1 MSTQP
6 DSTPQTTDEV
16 PDKGVGCDALLAV
29 CESVACKL
37 NEAFNL
43 YAWEDSK
50 DHARQIV
57 LDGIQPVIVAHQQR
71 HAKAMDY
78 AIALCRAI
86 EYHCAGKQ
94 VPDGIAKDC
103 PHHAAKL
110 NALSS
115 ANKVNMPICKP

>member
-1 MSTQP
+1 MT
-6 DSTPQTTDEV
+6 TEKGQTV
-16 PDKGVGCDALLAV
+16 AVGSDCLLAA

-50 DHARQIV
+50 NHARQIV
-57 LDGIQPVIVAHQQR
+57 LDGISPVIDAHQQR

-94 VPDGIAKDC
+94 VPDWIAKDC
-103 PHHAAKL
+103 QHHAAKL
-110 NALSS
+110 NALSF
-115 ANKVNMPICKP
+115 ANNRDEPRSPE